1 MSPSDNAPMM
11 DLWLVRHGETD
22 FNRELRFQGHLDAP
36 LNALGLQQA
45 QRLGEYLGS
54 QGALP
59 LVASDLLRTRQ
70 TAEPLAVHW
79 QTVAVPDALWRE
91 QSFGVIDGL
100 TLGEVRERHPEVMQ
114 GWRRHDP
121 DFAPEGGESRKQFHA
136 RVMQAVQ
143 ALVERCSQEGLQSPV
158 VVSHG
163 GVLDMVYRSATG
175 QPLGGPR
182 ECPIPNAGLNHV
194 RTDGVRFEIVQWA
207 QTEHL
212 AGLPPSA
219 VYPTASPSR
228 A

>member
-1 MSPSDNAPMM
+1 MSSLDNVPMM

-36 LNALGLQQA
+36 LNALGLRQA
-45 QRLGEYLGS
+45 QRLGEHLGA

-70 TAEPLAVHW
+70 TAEPLATQW
-79 QTVAVPDALWRE
+79 QTQALPDALWRE
-91 QSFGVIDGL
+91 QSFGVIEGL
-100 TLGEVRERHPEVMQ
+100 NLDEVRERHPEVVQ

-121 DFAPEGGESRKQFHA
+121 DFAPEGGESRRQFHA
-136 RVMQAVQ
+136 RIMQAVQ
-143 ALVERCSQEGLQSPV
+143 ALLAQSARAGWSSAV

-163 GVLDMVYRSATG
+163 GVLDMIYRSATG
-175 QPLGGPR
+175 QSLAGPR
-182 ECPIPNAGLNHV
+182 ECLIPNVGLSHV
-194 RTDGVRFEIVQWA
+194 RTDGERFEIVQWA

-219 VYPTASPSR
+219 VYPVASPSR